1 MTIKTGDRIPDATL
15 FEIGEDGPAPL
26 SSAEIFAGR
35 KIALFGVPG
44 AFTPT
49 CHHKHMPTFV
59 ENADKLRE
67 KGVDEI
73 ICVSVN
79 DPFVMREW
87 GRVSGAEGAR
97 IRCLSDANAELAEAM
112 GLKFDASA
120 RGLGQR
126 FKRFSALV
134 EDGRVVV
141 LDIEDQ
147 PGMMEKTSAEEL
159 LKQL

>member
-1 MTIKTGDRIPDATL
+1 MTKTGDRIPDATL
-15 FEIGEDGPAPL
+15 FEIGEDGPVAL

-59 ENADKLRE
+59 ENADRLRE

-87 GRVSGAEGAR
+87 CRVTGAGDAG
-97 IRCLSDANAELAEAM
+97 IRCLADANAELAEAM

-134 EDGRVVV
+134 EDGKVVV
-141 LDIEDQ
+141 LDVEDQ
-147 PGMMEKTSAEEL
+147 PGLMEKTSAELL

>member
-1 MTIKTGDRIPDATL
+1 MTKTGDRIPDATL
-15 FEIGEDGPAPL
+15 FEIGEDGPTPL

-35 KIALFGVPG
+35 KVALFGVPG

-59 ENADKLRE
+59 ENAEKLRE

-87 GRVSGAEGAR
+87 GRATGAEAAG
-97 IRCLSDANAELAEAM
+97 IRCLADANAELAGAM

-126 FKRFSALV
+126 FKRFSALI
-134 EDGRVVV
+134 EDGRVTT
-141 LDIEDQ
+141 LNIEDE
-147 PGMMEKTSAEEL
+147 PGVMEKTSAEDL

>member
-1 MTIKTGDRIPDATL
+1 MTKTGDRIPDATL
-15 FEIGEDGPAPL
+15 FEIGENGPAPI
-26 SSAEIFAGR
+26 SSADIFAGR
-35 KIALFGVPG
+35 KVALFGVPG

-59 ENADKLRE
+59 ENAGRLRE

-87 GRVSGAEGAR
+87 SRATGASDAG
-97 IRCLSDANAELAEAM
+97 IRCLSDANAELADAM

-126 FKRFSALV
+126 FKRFLALV
-134 EDGRVVV
+134 EDGRVTA
-141 LDIEDQ
+141 LDVEDE
-147 PGMMEKTSAEEL
+147 PGVMEKTSAEAL